1 MLKQHLKSAA
11 GNESSSSIATVKSQ
25 TSKDIENA
33 LTMIR
38 EALDE
43 DSEGNLEEAFELYTN
58 AVEIYLKIV
67 N

>member
-1 MLKQHLKSAA
+1 VLKQHLKSAA
-11 GNESSSSIATVKSQ
+11 GNESASSIATVKSQ

-43 DSEGNLEEAFELYTN
+43 DSDGNLEEAFELYTN

>member
-1 MLKQHLKSAA
+1 VLKQHLKSAP
-11 GNESSSSIATVKSQ
+11 GNESASSIATVKSQ

-43 DSEGNLEEAFELYTN
+43 DSDGNLEEAFELYTN